1 VVAVEDYFGRGAAV
15 AVACAHPDGQTAV
28 WGRLHGSRSAAFEAV
43 RVIATGRPDARLLVG
58 GTLETDTG
66 IPRDAVASV
75 EPVGT
80 TQTRTALPLLREL
93 VAQGRLVH
101 DGGADLAAQVDALR
115 VVEAAGGG
123 LSVSTRSGRSDLVRA
138 AAWAVAAA
146 VADRAA
152 PLPFFVY

>member
-1 VVAVEDYFGRGAAV
+1 M
-15 AVACAHPDGQTAV
+15 
-28 WGRLHGSRSAAFEAV
+28 
-43 RVIATGRPDARLLVG
+43 
-58 GTLETDTG
+58 
-66 IPRDAVASV
+66 
-75 EPVGT
+75 
-80 TQTRTALPLLREL
+80 QTRTALPQLREL

-101 DGGADLAAQVDALR
+101 DGGTELAAQVEALR
-115 VVEAAGGG
+115 VVESTGGG